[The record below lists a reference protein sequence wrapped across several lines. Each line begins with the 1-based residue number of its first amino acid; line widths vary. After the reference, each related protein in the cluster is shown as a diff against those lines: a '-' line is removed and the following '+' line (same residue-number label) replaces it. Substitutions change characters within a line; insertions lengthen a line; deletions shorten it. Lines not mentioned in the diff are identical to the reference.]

1 MKILVFPG
9 DLCHH
14 IEKNGKEAGAEGE
27 RPLKRY
33 KCILFAAALAAA
45 LGLLLAGCGAPAET
59 PEPSGGGETPAVE
72 GPAPQSAPTEEEIAA
87 ALAADMTTEEKVG
100 QLFFVRCPET
110 GAAEDVAAYHPGGVL
125 LFGRD
130 FEGKTYGQVRA
141 ETDGLQAAAE
151 IPLLIGVDEEGGTVV
166 RASSNRHLRA
176 QKFPSPQ
183 ALYRAGGMEAVAAD
197 AAEKSSFLLGLGI
210 NVNFAPVCD
219 VSTDSG
225 DFIYDR
231 AFGQDAAATSD
242 YAETVTA
249 AMDAAGIGAVMKHF
263 PGYGNNVD
271 THTGI
276 AVDQRPYETFETS
289 DFLPFAAG
297 MTSPTAA
304 VLVSHNIVV
313 SMDETLPASLSP
325 EVHRVLREEL
335 GFTGVAMTDDLAMDA
350 LAQYS
355 ADGSAAVLAVQAGN
369 DMIVTTDY
377 ESQIP
382 AVIAAV
388 EDGRISEERL
398 DEAVTRVLAWKI
410 RLGLI
415 APEGEP

>member
-1 MKILVFPG
+1 M
-9 DLCHH
+9 
-14 IEKNGKEAGAEGE
+14 
-27 RPLKRY
+27 KRY

-141 ETDGLQAAAE
+141 ETDGLQAAAD

-166 RASSNRHLRA
+166 RASANRHLRA
-176 QKFPSPQ
+176 EKFPSPQ
-183 ALYRAGGMEAVAAD
+183 ALYRDGGMEAIAAD

-263 PGYGNNVD
+263 PGYGDNVD

>member
-1 MKILVFPG
+1 M
-9 DLCHH
+9 
-14 IEKNGKEAGAEGE
+14 
-27 RPLKRY
+27 KRY
-33 KCILFAAALAAA
+33 KCILLAAALAAA
-45 LGLLLAGCGAPAET
+45 LGLLAGCGAPAET

-263 PGYGNNVD
+263 PGYGDNVD

>member
-1 MKILVFPG
+1 M
-9 DLCHH
+9 
-14 IEKNGKEAGAEGE
+14 
-27 RPLKRY
+27 KRY

-263 PGYGNNVD
+263 PGYGDNVD

-398 DEAVTRVLAWKI
+398 DEAVMRVLAWKI

>member
-1 MKILVFPG
+1 M
-9 DLCHH
+9 
-14 IEKNGKEAGAEGE
+14 E
-27 RPLKRY
+27 RY
-33 KCILFAAALAAA
+33 KNPSLPVSERVDDL
-45 LGLLLAGCGAPAET
+45 LGR
-59 PEPSGGGETPAVE
+59 
-72 GPAPQSAPTEEEIAA
+72 
-87 ALAADMTTEEKVG
+87 MTLEEKVG

-263 PGYGNNVD
+263 PGYGDNVD

>member
-1 MKILVFPG
+1 M
-9 DLCHH
+9 
-14 IEKNGKEAGAEGE
+14 
-27 RPLKRY
+27 KRY
-33 KCILFAAALAAA
+33 KCILLAAALAAA
-45 LGLLLAGCGAPAET
+45 LGLLAGCGAPAET
-59 PEPSGGGETPAVE
+59 PEPSGGGETPVVE

-87 ALAADMTTEEKVG
+87 ALAADMTTAEKVG

-263 PGYGNNVD
+263 PGYGDNVD

>member
-1 MKILVFPG
+1 M
-9 DLCHH
+9 
-14 IEKNGKEAGAEGE
+14 
-27 RPLKRY
+27 KRY
-33 KCILFAAALAAA
+33 KCILLAAALAAA
-45 LGLLLAGCGAPAET
+45 LGLLAGCGAPAET
-59 PEPSGGGETPAVE
+59 PEPSGGGETPVVE

-87 ALAADMTTEEKVG
+87 ALAADMTTAEKVG

-242 YAETVTA
+242 YAKTVTA

-263 PGYGNNVD
+263 PGYGDNVD

>member
-1 MKILVFPG
+1 MRRWLS
-9 DLCHH
+9 L
-14 IEKNGKEAGAEGE
+14 
-27 RPLKRY
+27 
-33 KCILFAAALAAA
+33 LFIAL
-45 LGLLLAGCGAPAET
+45 LLLALPACGSAPQEESDET
-59 PEPSGGGETPAVE
+59 PVQAPIQESEPEPTP
-72 GPAPQSAPTEEEIAA
+72 EE
-87 ALAADMTTEEKVG
+87 LAAQEVEDLLSSLTLEERVG
-100 QLFFVRCPET
+100 QLFFVRVPE
-110 GAAEDVAAYHPGGVL
+110 ADAVADVSTYHLGGYI

-130 FEGKTYGQVRA
+130 TQDKTANDLIQTLCGYQ
-141 ETDGLQAAAE
+141 DAADSDTG

-166 RASSNRHLRA
+166 RVSSNPHLRA
-176 QKFPSPQ
+176 SKFSSPQ
-183 ALYRAGGMEAVAAD
+183 RLYAAGGMDAILRETREKDRLLAA
-197 AAEKSSFLLGLGI
+197 LGF
-210 NVNFAPVCD
+210 NVNLAPVAD

-231 AFGQDAAATSD
+231 TLGQDASATAD
-242 YAETVTA
+242 YVSSVVEQMTA
-249 AMDAAGIGAVMKHF
+249 DNMGSVLKHF
-263 PGYGNNVD
+263 PGYGNNAD

-276 AVDQRPYETFETS
+276 ALDQRPYETFETS

>member
-1 MKILVFPG
+1 M
-9 DLCHH
+9 
-14 IEKNGKEAGAEGE
+14 
-27 RPLKRY
+27 KRY

-87 ALAADMTTEEKVG
+87 AMAADMTTAEKVG

-110 GAAEDVAAYHPGGVL
+110 GAAEDVAAYHLGGVL

-141 ETDGLQAAAE
+141 ETDGLQAAAD

-166 RASSNRHLRA
+166 RASSNKHLRA

-225 DFIYDR
+225 DFMYDR
-231 AFGQDAAATSD
+231 TFGQDAAATAD

-382 AVIAAV
+382 SVIAAV
-388 EDGRISEERL
+388 EDGRISEARL

>member
-1 MKILVFPG
+1 M
-9 DLCHH
+9 
-14 IEKNGKEAGAEGE
+14 N
-27 RPLKRY
+27 RY
-33 KCILFAAALAAA
+33 KGILLAAALAAA

-263 PGYGNNVD
+263 PGYGDNVD

>member
-1 MKILVFPG
+1 M
-9 DLCHH
+9 
-14 IEKNGKEAGAEGE
+14 
-27 RPLKRY
+27 
-33 KCILFAAALAAA
+33 
-45 LGLLLAGCGAPAET
+45 
-59 PEPSGGGETPAVE
+59 
-72 GPAPQSAPTEEEIAA
+72 
-87 ALAADMTTEEKVG
+87 G

-110 GAAEDVAAYHPGGVL
+110 GAAEDVAAYHLGGVL

-141 ETDGLQAAAE
+141 ETDGLQAAAD

-166 RASSNRHLRA
+166 RASANRHLRA
-176 QKFPSPQ
+176 EKFPSPQ
-183 ALYRAGGMEAVAAD
+183 ALYRDGGMEAIAAD

-263 PGYGNNVD
+263 PGYGDNVD

>member
-1 MKILVFPG
+1 M
-9 DLCHH
+9 
-14 IEKNGKEAGAEGE
+14 
-27 RPLKRY
+27 KRY

-263 PGYGNNVD
+263 PGYGDNVD

-297 MTSPTAA
+297 MTPPTAA

>member
-1 MKILVFPG
+1 MPSYR
-9 DLCHH
+9 
-14 IEKNGKEAGAEGE
+14 KERKKRGTEAEAEGE
-27 RPLKRY
+27 RPLKKY
-33 KCILFAAALAAA
+33 KRILFAAALAAA
-45 LGLLLAGCGAPAET
+45 LGLLAGCGAPAET
-59 PEPSGGGETPAVE
+59 PEPSGGGETPGAE
-72 GPAPQSAPTEEEIAA
+72 EPAPQKSAPESPEAA
-87 ALAADMTTEEKVG
+87 AAAMAADMTTAEKVG

-110 GAAEDVAAYHPGGVL
+110 GAAEDVAAYHLGGVL

-141 ETDGLQAAAE
+141 GTDGLQAAAD

-166 RASSNRHLRA
+166 RASSNKHLRA

-242 YAETVTA
+242 YAKTVTA

-263 PGYGNNVD
+263 PGYGDNVD

-369 DMIVTTDY
+369 DMIMTTDY

-388 EDGRISEERL
+388 EDGRISEARL